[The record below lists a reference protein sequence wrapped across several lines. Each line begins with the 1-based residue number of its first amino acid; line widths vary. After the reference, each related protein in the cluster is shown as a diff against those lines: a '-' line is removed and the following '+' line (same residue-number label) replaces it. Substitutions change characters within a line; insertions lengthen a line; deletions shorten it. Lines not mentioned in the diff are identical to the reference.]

1 MNPIAKLKENDFME
15 MLYNPQID
23 KIIALALEE
32 DIGTGDITTLSTIP
46 AEATAHGRFIAKEDT
61 VICGLSVAK
70 KVFLTVDPTVCVT
83 FHFSDGDRVK
93 KGDVIAEVSGN
104 ARSLLTAERT
114 ALNLLQR
121 LSGVAKRTAECVAMV
136 EGPKAKI
143 ADTRKTTPGMRALE
157 KYAVR
162 VGGGTNHRFNLADGV
177 LIKDNH
183 IAAAGGIAAA
193 IRNARKSIP
202 HTLKIEVE
210 VENFD
215 ELNEA
220 LEAGTDIIML
230 DNMTDEAMAQSVK
243 ITAGRALLEASGN
256 MDRRDL
262 RKVAETG
269 VDIISI
275 GALTHTVKAADIS
288 LKFRLNA

>member
-1 MNPIAKLKENDFME
+1 MHHFF
-15 MLYNPQID
+15 NPQID

-46 AEATAHGRFIAKEDT
+46 ENTVAHGRFIAKEDT
-61 VICGLSVAK
+61 VLCGMAVAE
-70 KVFLTVDPTVCVT
+70 KVFLTVDPTVCFT
-83 FHFSDGDRVK
+83 AHFKDGDSVK
-93 KGDVIAEVSGN
+93 RGDILAEVSGN
-104 ARSLLTAERT
+104 ARALLTAERT
-114 ALNLLQR
+114 ALNILQR

-136 EGPKAKI
+136 QGTKAKI

-183 IAAAGGIAAA
+183 IAAAGSITAA
-193 IRNARKSIP
+193 IANARKSVP

-220 LEAGTDIIML
+220 LAAGADIIML
-230 DNMTDEAMAQSVK
+230 DNMTDEDMAQSVK

-288 LKFRLNA
+288 LKFQLNTKA